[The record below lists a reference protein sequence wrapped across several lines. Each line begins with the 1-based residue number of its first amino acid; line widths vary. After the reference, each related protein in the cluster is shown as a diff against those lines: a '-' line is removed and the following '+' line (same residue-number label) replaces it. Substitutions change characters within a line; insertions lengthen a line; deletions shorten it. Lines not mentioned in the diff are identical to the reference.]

1 MAGRCFT
8 QEGMVYQN
16 PWTSKMEYFDYG
28 TESYRPLCSNVNCL
42 HNDEECFAVYL
53 DQNATVLGRIGNNWY
68 YHMWLENGTGIFCS
82 CDLDGKR
89 SG

>member
-1 MAGRCFT
+1 
-8 QEGMVYQN
+8 MVYQN
-16 PWTSKMEYFDYG
+16 SWTSKMEYFDYG

-53 DQNATVLGRIGNNWY
+53 DQNATVLGRIGNKWY